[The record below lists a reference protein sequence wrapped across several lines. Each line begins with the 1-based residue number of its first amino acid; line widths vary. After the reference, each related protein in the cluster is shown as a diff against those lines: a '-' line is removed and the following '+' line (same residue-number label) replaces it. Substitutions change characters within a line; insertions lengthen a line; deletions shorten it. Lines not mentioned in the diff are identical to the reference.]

1 MLATAFPDQHSELQE
16 MVAEGDRL
24 VVRWRMTG
32 THLGELAGPTMTVP
46 PTGKRLDI
54 WGMSMYRIEE
64 GDGPRD
70 LGELRHGRVLEAA
83 WRPPLTAA
91 IRGTS
96 PTKAAR

>member
-1 MLATAFPDQHSELQE
+1 MLVTAFTDQHYELQE

-64 GDGPRD
+64 GMAREIWESFDMGEFLRQ
-70 LGELRHGRVLEAA
+70 LGVL
-83 WRPPLTAA
+83 P
-91 IRGTS
+91 
-96 PTKAAR
+96 